1 MCSEADIRRLLL
13 VLVGLATVLSS
24 AAIALG
30 TAVAVGSLGDTDT
43 SMTAKARSASPPLPR
58 VTMITDSVGG
68 VLYWLTNAREELAE
82 GLDFHLETGACR
94 KLVSL
99 GCYAYG
105 GIAPSA
111 LETIQELGPEIGS
124 LVIVDVGYNDFA
136 DGYADELDTI
146 MAALV
151 ASGVQHVVWVT
162 LEETQ
167 GVWAQINVQIRAAPA
182 RWPQLVVADWAPVAA
197 GRSEWFV
204 DAAHMND
211 LGGTAFAHF
220 LRPIVLEACGAA
232 CVPPPAV
239 ATLLRPIA
247 GVRTAL
253 LRWTGADG
261 AVTYDLAVKRDGGA
275 WRTVVLRLA
284 ATSYRLRGVPG
295 LRLQARVRARAAND
309 TPGPWSPPRSIRM

>member
-1 MCSEADIRRLLL
+1 MGGMHRL
-13 VLVGLATVLSS
+13 VLVFVAAATALSS
-24 AAIALG
+24 VAMALG
-30 TAVAVGSLGDTDT
+30 TATAVGSVGETDT
-43 SMTAKARSASPPLPR
+43 SRTARSASPHLPR

-68 VLYWLTNAREELAE
+68 VLYWVTSAREELAE
-82 GLDFHLETGACR
+82 GLDFHLETHACR

-105 GIAPSA
+105 EIPPST
-111 LETIQELGPEIGS
+111 LVTIQELGPEIGS
-124 LVIVDVGYNDFA
+124 IVVIDVGYNDSA
-136 DGYADELDTI
+136 DGYAEGLDTI

-211 LGGTAFAHF
+211 LGGTAFVRF
-220 LRPIVLEACGAA
+220 LRPIVLEACGTA
-232 CVPPPAV
+232 CVPPPAT
-239 ATLLRPIA
+239 ATLLSPVAR
-247 GVRTAL
+247 GRTAL
-253 LRWTGADG
+253 LRWLGTEGA
-261 AVTYDLAVKRDGGA
+261 AAYDIAVKRNGGA

-284 ATSYRLRGVPG
+284 TTSYRLRGVPG
-295 LRLQARVRARAAND
+295 LRLQVRVRARDAND